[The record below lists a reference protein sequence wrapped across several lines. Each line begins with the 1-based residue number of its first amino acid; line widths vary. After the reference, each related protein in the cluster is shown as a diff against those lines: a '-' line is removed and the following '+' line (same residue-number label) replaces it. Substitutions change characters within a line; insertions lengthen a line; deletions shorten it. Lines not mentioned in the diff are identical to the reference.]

1 MEKAIRFQVI
11 AETELLHNID
21 TILEVFER
29 ANRTLIFCEVA
40 VDSVSRIIPVSIS
53 LQSQATALR

>member
-21 TILEVFER
+21 TILGVFER
-29 ANRTLIFCEVA
+29 ANRD
-40 VDSVSRIIPVSIS
+40 VDFLRGSR
-53 LQSQATALR
+53 